1 MLLEA
6 DVINNK
12 FKEFVTTQKGTEQSA
27 SVNHRKL
34 NGIFLTHDVDI
45 IDSVLDCLPNDDS
58 LFLMRILEPSCGQG
72 IFLLKLISK
81 AYLIQSNPIS
91 LSKFIGENIF
101 FSDIDQKMIQHT
113 KKKIADFFQYLF
125 AEKYT
130 GKFNSFCLDF
140 TLKHEYSLFPA
151 NNEIY
156 EYYGKFD
163 FVLGNPPYI
172 TLYGRRDKKKN
183 EEQRIYYL
191 KNYNQFPSTVKNGK
205 INYVMLF
212 IEHGLDFLNDGG
224 ELSFIVDVSF
234 FETAYM
240 YCRKY
245 LIENT
250 RIKKFIYNI
259 QGFENVASGQV
270 VITICKEKVQSN
282 KVIVIDYDKNSKQY
296 IEQFDWHN
304 ENDEFKFRID
314 SCKEAK
320 SVMNKVYAKN
330 DPTLKELYPK
340 KNLRTCVMLL
350 NMEEKFTVY
359 DHSQHNNVKIY
370 PYYRGSKGLKYKYSR
385 LRCSK
390 YFIYNKILQDKIN
403 EDIKVELTKKGIK
416 NKKRIG
422 LGEIEIY
429 ENPKIFIR
437 QSAKELIASYDEKPS
452 SANNSLYVFSLRNNS
467 KDSINFLKYLC
478 GLLNSNLYTFFAQQR
493 RIIRYN
499 KGKQPQ
505 IKISD
510 LYQIKVP
517 QTIKLQTK
525 IVKLVDNIY
534 AQNFHID
541 RLKAKI
547 DSAIYEYYGLSE
559 DDIEVIENSIQSY
572 LK

>member
-1 MLLEA
+1 
-6 DVINNK
+6 
-12 FKEFVTTQKGTEQSA
+12 
-27 SVNHRKL
+27 
-34 NGIFLTHDVDI
+34 
-45 IDSVLDCLPNDDS
+45 
-58 LFLMRILEPSCGQG
+58 
-72 IFLLKLISK
+72 
-81 AYLIQSNPIS
+81 
-91 LSKFIGENIF
+91 
-101 FSDIDQKMIQHT
+101 
-113 KKKIADFFQYLF
+113 
-125 AEKYT
+125 
-130 GKFNSFCLDF
+130 
-140 TLKHEYSLFPA
+140 
-151 NNEIY
+151 
-156 EYYGKFD
+156 
-163 FVLGNPPYI
+163 
-172 TLYGRRDKKKN
+172 
-183 EEQRIYYL
+183 
-191 KNYNQFPSTVKNGK
+191 
-205 INYVMLF
+205 
-212 IEHGLDFLNDGG
+212 
-224 ELSFIVDVSF
+224 
-234 FETAYM
+234 
-240 YCRKY
+240 
-245 LIENT
+245 
-250 RIKKFIYNI
+250 
-259 QGFENVASGQV
+259 
-270 VITICKEKVQSN
+270 
-282 KVIVIDYDKNSKQY
+282 
-296 IEQFDWHN
+296 
-304 ENDEFKFRID
+304 
-314 SCKEAK
+314 
-320 SVMNKVYAKN
+320 MNKVYAKN